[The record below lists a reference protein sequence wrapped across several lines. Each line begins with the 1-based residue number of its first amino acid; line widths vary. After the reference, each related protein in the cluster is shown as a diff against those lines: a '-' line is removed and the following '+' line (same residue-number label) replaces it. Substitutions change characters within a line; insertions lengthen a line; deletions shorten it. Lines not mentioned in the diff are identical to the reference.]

1 MNYLNF
7 LTQKG
12 IIEEARQRGF
22 GYTLDAKTDK
32 LEVLAKSEGANKK
45 IDDLVKEYKGIA
57 DLYKE
62 VEEEK
67 KTLQA
72 KVKAKIKEVIDEDD
86 QIKAIVLRSAN
97 TSYELAK
104 SSIGKDKTDY
114 EKIFVA
120 MQALLSGELLD
131 KLNDLKKIYTEAGK
145 MTEFESKRETKV
157 TVTEGIVE
165 TFIRKIKSV
174 ASKLSKFVS
183 KFQTKLD
190 SIAAKVADLKSKKS

>member
-12 IIEEARQRGF
+12 IIEEARQSGF
-22 GYTLDAKTDK
+22 AYKLDAKTEK
-32 LEVLAKSEGANKK
+32 LEVYAEGSNGGAVTTL
-45 IDDLVKEYKGIA
+45 IKEYKKIS
-57 DLYKE
+57 DQMKTLEPIKKE
-62 VEEEK
+62 
-67 KTLQA
+67 LQA
-72 KVKAKIKEVIDEDD
+72 KIKAYVKDVINEED
-86 QIKAIVLRSAN
+86 QINALILKSAT

-104 SSIGKDKTDY
+104 SSVGKDKTDY
-114 EKIFVA
+114 EKVFVA
-120 MQALLSGELLD
+120 MQALLSGELLE
-131 KLNDLKKIYTEAGK
+131 KLKEIEKIYTEAGK

-165 TFIRKIKSV
+165 TFIRKIKSM
-174 ASKLSKFVS
+174 ANKLSKFVS